1 MQFPRC
7 QATIRMADR
16 SWENLKGDVGPH
28 QIIDISIIAAIAV
41 AIGLSGQLTAQVCYD
56 DDLGMD

>member
-16 SWENLKGDVGPH
+16 PRGSHGDDVSPN
-28 QIIDISIIAAIAV
+28 QMVDISIIAAIAV
-41 AIGLSGQLTAQVCYD
+41 ALGLSGQLSAVVTYD
-56 DDLGMD
+56 DELVAD

>member
-16 SWENLKGDVGPH
+16 PRGSRGDDVNPN
-28 QIIDISIIAAIAV
+28 QIVDISIIAAIAV
-41 AIGLSGQLTAQVCYD
+41 ALGLSGQLTAQVCYED
-56 DDLGMD
+56 DRGMD